1 MSATNRRFYKITI
14 KLTTNDIAEK
24 EFTIENMGQIL
35 LDNFAEKDSPNNDYN
50 KLLYML
56 GETYY
61 INNDV
66 LQKIRELSKVQNKN
80 YKFLDFLRLT
90 SPQIENMFYS
100 KIFAYNNNEENKK
113 LVYDTMQYI
122 IRVVKRYFDK
132 YDTRVIDQ
140 DTYKKNFF
148 SRYNIDYPT
157 LKRNIN
163 AFSEA
168 VSNNK
173 EYNFADEI
181 PSEIMSDILCDK
193 DVMSKIRSAYE
204 DVNSEDAIKFK
215 NNLNTIMT
223 KISADNTNKLKDL
236 EKYEYFLDKINIE
249 YIFDTIHTKMTDP
262 INSQEQSYGYY
273 GRSSSSLI
281 NTSEN
286 RKKIISDNLKYVYP
300 NKTNVELLDDNEENN
315 VILFNNVLYIVKKIY
330 LLDTTII
337 KADDDKD
344 ISKLFYIKN
353 LTLEKNNPF
362 KISTYTESTSKGSED
377 KV

>member
-1 MSATNRRFYKITI
+1 
-14 KLTTNDIAEK
+14 
-24 EFTIENMGQIL
+24 
-35 LDNFAEKDSPNNDYN
+35 
-50 KLLYML
+50 ML

-80 YKFLDFLRLT
+80 YKFLDYLRLT

-100 KIFAYNNNEENKK
+100 KIFAYNNNEDNKK
-113 LVYDTMQYI
+113 LVYDTMLYI
-122 IRVVKRYFDK
+122 IRVVKRYFDSYEK
-132 YDTRVIDQ
+132 RLNDPSS
-140 DTYKKNFF
+140 KKNFV
-148 SRYNIDYPT
+148 SRYNIDYEA
-157 LKRNIN
+157 LKQRIN
-163 AFSEA
+163 AFSED
-168 VSNNK
+168 VNNNK
-173 EYNFADEI
+173 NYEFADDI
-181 PSEIMSDILCDK
+181 PTEIMSDILCEK

-204 DVNSEDAIKFK
+204 DVNSDDAIKFK
-215 NNLNTIMT
+215 KNLNTIMT

-300 NKTNVELLDDNEENN
+300 NKNNVELLDDNEENN
-315 VILFNNVLYIVKKIY
+315 VILFNNVLYIVKY
-330 LLDTTII
+330 
-337 KADDDKD
+337 
-344 ISKLFYIKN
+344 N
-353 LTLEKNNPF
+353 C
-362 KISTYTESTSKGSED
+362 
-377 KV
+377 